1 MMTAEEYKTALE
13 ALGIQHREA
22 AKALGIG
29 QTTSRRYAVKGAPKH
44 IALAL
49 VALSLKFQGKSAA

>member
-1 MMTAEEYKTALE
+1 MTAQEYKNALE
-13 ALGIQHREA
+13 ALGFQHREA

-29 QTTSRRYAVKGAPKH
+29 QTTSRRYAARGAPKH

-49 VALSLKFQGKSAA
+49 EAITLKTQGKRAA